1 VSSGPKGDGSNKCL
15 EGRRLQPGLWS
26 LVRYSDVNEDER
38 IWKEHRN
45 FLSVTGQSGFWVG
58 MVGTRYYQMV

>member
-1 VSSGPKGDGSNKCL
+1 MSSGPKGDGSNKCL

-38 IWKEHRN
+38 IWKEHGD
-45 FLSVTGQSGFWVG
+45 FLGVAGQGGFRVG
-58 MVGTRYYQMV
+58 MAGTEYYQMV